1 MSGSV
6 SYLPGLIAGL
16 FPTSAATGTGSL
28 LATLY
33 GSPTSATNALGQ
45 NPVTA
50 LQQAEQNETQDVK
63 ATAEQPA
70 VQRDI
75 AAFTTAVQSAT
86 SPQQLLSNP
95 AAMKVLL
102 TANGLADQLPYTAL
116 AQKALLSNVSDAT
129 SLANTLSDTRWKAVA
144 QTYDFATRGCR

>member
-6 SYLPGLIAGL
+6 SFSAGMISGL
-16 FPTSAATGTGSL
+16 FLGHHRHRSM

-33 GSPTSATNALGQ
+33 GSATSATNALGQ

-63 ATAEQPA
+63 ATAGTTGGA
-70 VQRDI
+70 RDI
-75 AAFTTAVQSAT
+75 AAFATAVQTAT

-95 AAMKVLL
+95 AAMG
-102 TANGLADQLPYTAL
+102 AADRPGWPINCPTRA
-116 AQKALLSNVSDAT
+116 AQKALLSNVSDA
-129 SLANTLSDTRWKAVA
+129 S
-144 QTYDFATRGCR
+144 FARPTPCRTHVEGGGADL